1 MFWGSI
7 IGPEAGPHEQQWQQ
21 ATKPAEIQ
29 QNHIKKSLE
38 FVHGVGFA
46 HGVWAQKSIDIFMIS
61 TN

>member
-29 QNHIKKSLE
+29 QNHIKECLE

-46 HGVWAQKSIDIFMIS
+46 HGVWA
-61 TN
+61 